1 MTSASRL
8 GEMLRSVR
16 RVTEIDDKMRLAR
29 EGYSLLGILDHC
41 DLESLSLWHAPKL
54 AHAGG

>member
-1 MTSASRL
+1 
-8 GEMLRSVR
+8 MLRSVR

-29 EGYSLLGILDHC
+29 EGYSLQGILDQC